1 MRLCVPEHCDYLK
14 ALGWC
19 DLLTF
24 SHQRDIEGIAMSV
37 NKTGVSLLFSFVN
50 LSFCLNVRYST
61 VMVAGHRTDTLADQ
75 NGLFF
80 FFGHLAKFFFIFLS
94 SCLLLVP
101 SLFRLWRT
109 RSKWGRSPPLCPNK
123 ASTNLCS
130 GPPHQ
135 VLTVTPVQRKS
146 KTPPHTLSGNPGRA
160 VFIFSPVNSIF
171 MQVHVTSFH
180 FQETM

>member
-1 MRLCVPEHCDYLK
+1 MANKRMLFIVVIKMRSCVPEQCDYLK
-14 ALGWC
+14 ALGRC

-80 FFGHLAKFFFIFLS
+80 WTFSKVFFIFLS

-101 SLFRLWRT
+101 SLFRL
-109 RSKWGRSPPLCPNK
+109 
-123 ASTNLCS
+123 
-130 GPPHQ
+130 
-135 VLTVTPVQRKS
+135 
-146 KTPPHTLSGNPGRA
+146 
-160 VFIFSPVNSIF
+160 
-171 MQVHVTSFH
+171 
-180 FQETM
+180 